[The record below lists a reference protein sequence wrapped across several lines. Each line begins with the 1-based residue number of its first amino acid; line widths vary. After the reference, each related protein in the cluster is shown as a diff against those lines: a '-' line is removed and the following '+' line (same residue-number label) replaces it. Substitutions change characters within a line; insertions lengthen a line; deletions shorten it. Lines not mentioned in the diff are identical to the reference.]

1 MTSVLERSA
10 LEKKPLKSVFVSDIH
25 LGTRPCRAD
34 CLIDFLDNFTCDKLY
49 LVGDIFDFWKDLK
62 TGGWYWDKTHTALTH
77 RFLEIL
83 DSGSEVFLIAGNHDE
98 TLRAFMP
105 DTMAKTEFSL
115 DVANNSLQKEPAI
128 TEFFKRVKLID
139 SDGGTPH
146 PKGAVGLAETLIH
159 RTADNKQFLI
169 IHGDQFDNVVQN
181 HKWLAQIGDIAYQIA
196 FLFNIPVYL
205 FQKVFGLKKWSL
217 SAWLKYMVKDLFDD
231 VDRFMRDAAE
241 AARKHGMDGVICGH
255 IHRANDVM
263 IDGVR
268 YINDGDFVESCTALL
283 EDETGSLK
291 ILPWKTAATEA
302 RIDQIINSIPTI
314 DSSVIVEK
322 NCFADM
328 LQTAQ

>member
-1 MTSVLERSA
+1 
-10 LEKKPLKSVFVSDIH
+10 
-25 LGTRPCRAD
+25 
-34 CLIDFLDNFTCDKLY
+34 
-49 LVGDIFDFWKDLK
+49 
-62 TGGWYWDKTHTALTH
+62 
-77 RFLEIL
+77 
-83 DSGSEVFLIAGNHDE
+83 
-98 TLRAFMP
+98 
-105 DTMAKTEFSL
+105 
-115 DVANNSLQKEPAI
+115 
-128 TEFFKRVKLID
+128 
-139 SDGGTPH
+139 
-146 PKGAVGLAETLIH
+146 
-159 RTADNKQFLI
+159 
-169 IHGDQFDNVVQN
+169 
-181 HKWLAQIGDIAYQIA
+181 
-196 FLFNIPVYL
+196 
-205 FQKVFGLKKWSL
+205 
-217 SAWLKYMVKDLFDD
+217 MVKDLFDD